1 MVIIY
6 TPLGGKKMLGN
17 YKNLV
22 SLIKDSENDILA
34 EIDFLASKTDNYK
47 EEMELSNELVKEYQ
61 SIATLLDGKSV
72 NFSEDESE
80 AFLKYLQS
88 NTEMQSIKE
97 TTAYYMGLRDG
108 ILLLSKLNLINSIK

>member
-1 MVIIY
+1 
-6 TPLGGKKMLGN
+6 MLGN